1 MFVMITFLRKLFI
14 KDYKNTLDPKV
25 REKHGVLAALGGIVV
40 NLLLFTF
47 KLLIGLLT
55 FSMSIISDAI
65 NNLTDLFSCFVSLFG
80 FKIANKP
87 ADKKHPYGHQRVEY
101 IAGMI
106 VSFVIIVIALILGYS
121 SISLLI
127 ESDANRID
135 FSNATWMF
143 VILGGSIL
151 FKLFLAF
158 FYHGLGKAINS
169 VALKA
174 NKQDSIND
182 IICTTAVLIAS
193 IIQFY
198 IPSIWWL
205 DLAMSLGVSV
215 FILYSGIKMVIETAS
230 PLIGLT
236 PDEDL
241 VKNVLEGIKSYRG
254 VLGVHDLA
262 IHSYGPNKTFV
273 TIHVEVDGYSN
284 MFEAHDLVDKIE
296 EEIASKYG
304 VEITIHMD
312 PIDTKN
318 KELPILKQQIT
329 SILNEIDSSY
339 TFHDLR
345 LIVNKDNTTVLF
357 DLVVGEDKHLNLKT
371 LNRKITKRV
380 NGLDKKYRCSIRID
394 QNYLS

>member
-1 MFVMITFLRKLFI
+1 MITFLRKLFI
-14 KDYKNTLDPKV
+14 KDYKNVPDPKV
-25 REKHGVLAALGGIVV
+25 REKHGILSALGGICV
-40 NLLLFTF
+40 NLLLFAF
-47 KLLIGLLT
+47 KLTIGLLT

-106 VSFVIIVIALILGYS
+106 VSFVFIVVAVVLAYS
-121 SISLLI
+121 SISLLV
-127 ESDANRID
+127 EADPNRID
-135 FSNATWMF
+135 FTNAIWMF
-143 VILGGSIL
+143 VILGGSIA

-158 FYHGLGKAINS
+158 FYHGIGKAIGS
-169 VALKA
+169 VTLKA

-182 IICTTAVLIAS
+182 IVCTSAVLIAS
-193 IIQFY
+193 TVQYF

-205 DLAMSLGVSV
+205 DLAMSLGVAV

-230 PLIGLT
+230 PLIGLS
-236 PDEDL
+236 PDKDL
-241 VKNVLEGIKSYRG
+241 VKTITEDIKSYPG

-262 IHSYGPNKTFV
+262 IHSYGPNKTFI
-273 TIHVEVDGYSN
+273 TIHVEVNGYSN
-284 MFEAHDLVDKIE
+284 MFEAHELVDKIE
-296 EEIASKYG
+296 EEIAFKHN

-312 PIDTKN
+312 PIDVKN
-318 KELPILKQQIT
+318 KEVPILKEQIA
-329 SILNEIDSSY
+329 SILNEIDPSY

-345 LIVNKDNTTVLF
+345 LIVKKEQTTVLF
-357 DLVVGEDKHLNLKT
+357 DLVVGEDKHLNIKT
-371 LNRKITKRV
+371 LNRKITKKV
-380 NGLDKKYRCSIRID
+380 NALDKKYRCSIRID

>member
-1 MFVMITFLRKLFI
+1 MITFLRKLFI
-14 KDYKNTLDPKV
+14 KDYDNTSNQKV
-25 REKHGVLAALGGIVV
+25 REKHGILATSSGIVV
-40 NLLLFTF
+40 NLILFAL

-80 FKIANKP
+80 FKIASKP

-106 VSFVIIVIALILGYS
+106 VSFVIIVIGVGLGYS

-127 ESDANRID
+127 DSDTNRID
-135 FSNATWMF
+135 FTNAIWMF
-143 VILGGSIL
+143 VILGGSIV
-151 FKLFLAF
+151 FKLFLAVL
-158 FYHGLGKAINS
+158 YHRIGKAIDS

-182 IICTTAVLIAS
+182 IICTTAILIAS
-193 IIQFY
+193 IIQFFV
-198 IPSIWWL
+198 PSIWWL
-205 DLAMSLGVSV
+205 DLAMSLGVAV
-215 FILYSGIKMVIETAS
+215 FILYSGIKMVVETAS

-236 PDEDL
+236 PDENL
-241 VKNVLEGIKSYRG
+241 VKNILQDIKSYDG
-254 VLGVHDLA
+254 VLGAHDLA
-262 IHSYGPNKTFV
+262 IHSYGPNKTFI

-284 MFEAHDLVDKIE
+284 MFETHDLVDKIE
-296 EEIASKYG
+296 EEIAAKYG

-318 KELPILKQQIT
+318 EQLPKLKQQIV
-329 SILNEIDSSY
+329 SILNEINPTY

-345 LIVNKDNTTVLF
+345 IIVNKDQTTILF
-357 DLVVGEDKHLNLKT
+357 DLVISEDKNLNEKS
-371 LNRKITKRV
+371 LNRKISKKIAE
-380 NGLDKKYRCSIRID
+380 LDKKYRCVIRID